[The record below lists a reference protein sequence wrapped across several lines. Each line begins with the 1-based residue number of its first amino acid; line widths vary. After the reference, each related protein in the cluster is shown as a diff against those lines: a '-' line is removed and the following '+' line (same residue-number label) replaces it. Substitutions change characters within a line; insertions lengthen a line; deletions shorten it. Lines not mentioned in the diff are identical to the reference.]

1 MPNVYNRFTGEAWSP
16 AGFVMLEGLTPGRN
30 WIGRIR
36 FSWLIRSSVSVETA
50 YEMRKPESA
59 AAIHTLRLA
68 LTARFD

>member
-1 MPNVYNRFTGEAWSP
+1 VYNRFTGEAWSP

-50 YEMRKPESA
+50 YEMRKPESSS
-59 AAIHTLRLA
+59 AIHTLRLA
-68 LTARFD
+68 LTARF